1 MMSLALL
8 RLVVAMSR
16 RSETVSRFSLVL
28 LDFRV
33 LRFLPVHV
41 MAINV
46 KKTFRKVES
55 MKVENGKWKMKI
67 KN

>member
-46 KKTFRKVES
+46 KKHFAQL
-55 MKVENGKWKMKI
+55 KI
-67 KN
+67 